1 MAIPALLMSCSILLH
16 HKVSMPFKLVVVV
29 VARNFFVEMD
39 FTGNWDIVITCKTAP
54 RREAFILQYVYM
66 KIGYIDSDMLR

>member
-1 MAIPALLMSCSILLH
+1 
-16 HKVSMPFKLVVVV
+16 MPFKLV